1 MNRANRWHNPH
12 VMTSASA
19 PGARASG
26 AFGGWRESTGGRG
39 SRLMDWAFGRV
50 DALTMAILFVAFLL
64 LRLPF
69 RSTYPVNWDS
79 VQFVLGIQDYDIVHH
94 RPHPPGYIG
103 YIGLAKVLNFF
114 TGDPHAALIII
125 SLVSGAVVPAGFYML
140 ARRFM
145 PQIPALCAAVA
156 FGTSMLITYYSEVA
170 LTYIAELALLVP
182 VLYFLHR
189 GMMQRAPADLLIA
202 SGLLA
207 AVGSIRQTA
216 LALMLP
222 LWLYALWRVGWRDRI
237 RAGAV
242 LTAGVLIWLVPL
254 LWLAGG
260 PLTYIQASRDL
271 AELTGGH
278 TSILALKPFGVLQ
291 NLAFV
296 SAGFF
301 FGVNVA
307 ALVIIRAWP
316 QLRSRWRASS
326 RQTRMFF
333 LLWAAPALA
342 VYVLGHTGQIGY
354 ILVLLPI
361 PFLAFGLGLARA
373 SQFLRARAPQL
384 SMRAAPVALTAIIV
398 AVNVTGF
405 LTVPAITNNA
415 LHDSVAMDLR
425 QFDLPDNDRHWQ
437 RLEST
442 IRNYP
447 ADATVVLTTIGGPR
461 VSGSFRHLTYL
472 LPEYRVYG
480 LGRDLNNGYFGPL
493 FSAYEGESDYAI
505 PGMRTAA
512 TRLELPPNTR
522 YLVIPDAEIASRIE
536 VALGDRP
543 NWIDRRGNATVV
555 VIDPE
560 TVIAFAIEGEIISL
574 VQCQGAGCTA
584 DEPDE
589 SAGSR

>member
-1 MNRANRWHNPH
+1 MP
-12 VMTSASA
+12 
-19 PGARASG
+19 G
-26 AFGGWRESTGGRG
+26 AFGGGRARIDDHWERG
-39 SRLMDWAFGRV
+39 VNWALGRIDMV
-50 DALTMAILFVAFLL
+50 TAAVLFVAFLL

-69 RSTYPVNWDS
+69 RSSYPVNWDS
-79 VQFVLGIQDYDIVHH
+79 VQFVLGIQDYDVVHH

-103 YIGLAKVLNFF
+103 YIGLAKVLTFF

-125 SLVSGAVVPAGFYML
+125 SVVSGAVVPAGFYLL

-189 GMMQRAPADLLIA
+189 GMMERAPTDLLIA

-222 LWLYALWRVGWRDRI
+222 LWLYALWQVGWRDRI
-237 RAGAV
+237 RAGAL
-242 LTAGVLIWLVPL
+242 LTAGVLIWLIPL
-254 LWLAGG
+254 LWLTGG
-260 PLTYIQASRDL
+260 PLTYIEASRDL
-271 AELTGGH
+271 AELTGGR
-278 TSILALKPFGVLQ
+278 TSILALKPYGVLQ
-291 NLAFV
+291 NSAFV
-296 SAGFF
+296 AAGLF

-307 ALVIIRAWP
+307 ALVIARAWP
-316 QLRSRWRASS
+316 QLRARWRGSS
-326 RQTRMFF
+326 RQTRLYF

-354 ILVLLPI
+354 VLVLLPI
-361 PFLAFGLGLARA
+361 PFLAFGLGIERA
-373 SQFLRARAPQL
+373 SDFLRGRIPRL
-384 SMRAAPVALTAIIV
+384 SAALAPVALTALIV
-398 AVNVTGF
+398 AFNVVGF
-405 LTVPAITNNA
+405 LAIPAVANNA
-415 LHDSVAMDLR
+415 LQDSLPLDLR
-425 QFDLPDNDRHWQ
+425 QFDIPENDRHWQ
-437 RLEST
+437 QLEAT
-442 IRNYP
+442 IRHYP
-447 ADATVVLTTIGGPR
+447 PDGTVVLTTIGGPR

-480 LGRDLNNGYFGPL
+480 LGHDLNSGYFGPL
-493 FSAYEGESDYAI
+493 FYAYEGDSDYAI
-505 PGMRTAA
+505 PGMREAA
-512 TRLELPPNTR
+512 TRLELPPDTR
-522 YLVIPDAEIASRIE
+522 YLIIPDAEIASRIE

-543 NWIDRRGNATVV
+543 NWIDRRGNSTVV

-560 TVIAFAIEGEIISL
+560 TVLAFAIEGEIISL
-574 VQCQGAGCTA
+574 VQCQGSGCSD
-584 DEPDE
+584 DEPIE